1 MITFKI
7 VCVGLSTLGQEL
19 SMANVER
26 KTKVMSKL
34 LEEILSSD
42 NIALAIKQVKANK
55 GKPGVDKMTVEEVE
69 DYFKEN
75 GETIKSKI
83 RVRKYKPL
91 PVRRVEIPKGDGT
104 KRPLGI
110 PSVKDRVLQ
119 QAIVQVISLMCE
131 EVFSNYS
138 YGFRPKRRC
147 ENAIVKALEYFND
160 GYYWVVDLDLSKF
173 FDNVDQD
180 ILMILVH
187 NIIKDGDTESL
198 IRKFLQSGVNI
209 GGTIS
214 QTKIGTPQG
223 GNLSPLLANIYLN
236 QLDKEL
242 EKRELRFTRYADDVL
257 ICVKSEVAANRVM
270 ASVTRWLKE
279 KLRVEVN
286 ATKTK
291 VARPNEIKYLGFGF
305 YKDKNTCV
313 WKPKPHIKSIKELKK
328 KLHDETIRSVSTSIK
343 YKISRLNPI
352 IRGWINYFRIG
363 SMKMA
368 MKELDGYLR
377 FRLRMCIWKQWKNP
391 KTRVK
396 RLRQCG
402 FPEWECVAYGNTRK
416 GYARCAST
424 FLNHA
429 LPNKTFKE
437 VGLVSLGEYYQL
449 QHNF

>member
-69 DYFKEN
+69 GYFKEN
-75 GETIKSKI
+75 GEIIFSKI

-91 PVRRVEIPKGDGT
+91 PVKRVEIPKGDGT

-119 QAIVQVISLMCE
+119 QAIVQVISPMCE

-147 ENAIVKALEYFND
+147 ENAIAKALEYFND
-160 GYYWVVDLDLSKF
+160 GYDWVVDLDLSKF
-173 FDNVDQD
+173 FDNVNQD

-209 GGTIS
+209 GGIIS

-223 GNLSPLLANIYLN
+223 GLCPA
-236 QLDKEL
+236 
-242 EKRELRFTRYADDVL
+242 
-257 ICVKSEVAANRVM
+257 
-270 ASVTRWLKE
+270 
-279 KLRVEVN
+279 
-286 ATKTK
+286 
-291 VARPNEIKYLGFGF
+291 
-305 YKDKNTCV
+305 
-313 WKPKPHIKSIKELKK
+313 
-328 KLHDETIRSVSTSIK
+328 
-343 YKISRLNPI
+343 
-352 IRGWINYFRIG
+352 
-363 SMKMA
+363 
-368 MKELDGYLR
+368 
-377 FRLRMCIWKQWKNP
+377 
-391 KTRVK
+391 
-396 RLRQCG
+396 
-402 FPEWECVAYGNTRK
+402 
-416 GYARCAST
+416 
-424 FLNHA
+424 
-429 LPNKTFKE
+429 
-437 VGLVSLGEYYQL
+437 
-449 QHNF
+449 